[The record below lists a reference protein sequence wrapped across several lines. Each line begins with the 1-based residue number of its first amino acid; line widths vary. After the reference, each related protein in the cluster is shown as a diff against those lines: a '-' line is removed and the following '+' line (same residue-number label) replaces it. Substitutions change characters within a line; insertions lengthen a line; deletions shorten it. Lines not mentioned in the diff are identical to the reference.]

1 MAILYSA
8 NIVDCICFI
17 DMISMDVMLVADIG
31 IMKIMCV
38 HLCVEARPVLLKGH
52 VTRTGVHLG

>member
-1 MAILYSA
+1 
-8 NIVDCICFI
+8 
-17 DMISMDVMLVADIG
+17 MISMDVMLVADIG